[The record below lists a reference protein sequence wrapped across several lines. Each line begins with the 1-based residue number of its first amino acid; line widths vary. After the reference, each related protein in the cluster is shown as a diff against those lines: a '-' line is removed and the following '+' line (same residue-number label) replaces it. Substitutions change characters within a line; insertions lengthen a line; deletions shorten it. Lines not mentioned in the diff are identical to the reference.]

1 MTCDFLPVWFLT
13 QHKTQRVT
21 LKVAIT
27 VGQRF
32 ENLKL
37 GKLYILWYLCRI
49 SKSMQLKA
57 AHTLTQQLSHDKAD
71 PEFPGHLRQCFVMY
85 NTMLWWLKHLKG
97 YLKACVTFWV
107 IITRQGHIKPVNPMC
122 TREDHG
128 FNCHMK
134 YMLNL
139 WDHPMFG
146 CLLHVLKPPSSKEV
160 IIDLLFKFLYQHKIF
175 SSPPM
180 IRW

>member
-1 MTCDFLPVWFLT
+1 MACDFL
-13 QHKTQRVT
+13 
-21 LKVAIT
+21 AIT

-37 GKLYILWYLCRI
+37 GKIYILWYLCRI
-49 SKSMQLKA
+49 SKSMQVKA

-71 PEFPGHLRQCFVMY
+71 PDFPGHLRQCFVMY
-85 NTMLWWLKHLKG
+85 NVMMLKTSERIFEGLRDFLSHHHTPG
-97 YLKACVTFWV
+97 SHQASQPYL
-107 IITRQGHIKPVNPMC
+107 GPMC
-122 TREDHG
+122 TREGHG
-128 FNCHMK
+128 FNSHMK

-139 WDHPMFG
+139 WAHPMFG
-146 CLLHVLKPPSSKEV
+146 CLLHVLMPPSSKEV

>member
-1 MTCDFLPVWFLT
+1 
-13 QHKTQRVT
+13 
-21 LKVAIT
+21 
-27 VGQRF
+27 
-32 ENLKL
+32 
-37 GKLYILWYLCRI
+37 
-49 SKSMQLKA
+49 MQVKA

-85 NTMLWWLKHLKG
+85 NVMMIKTSERIFEGLRDFLSHHHTPG
-97 YLKACVTFWV
+97 SHQASQPYL
-107 IITRQGHIKPVNPMC
+107 GPMC
-122 TREDHG
+122 TREGHG
-128 FNCHMK
+128 FNSHMK

-180 IRW
+180 IR